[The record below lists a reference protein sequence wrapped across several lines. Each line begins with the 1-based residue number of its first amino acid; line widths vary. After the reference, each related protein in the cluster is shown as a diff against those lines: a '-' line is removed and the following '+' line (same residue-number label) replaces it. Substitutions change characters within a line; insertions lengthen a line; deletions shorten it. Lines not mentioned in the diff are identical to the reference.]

1 MRSWYRLGSAN
12 KRDVSK
18 AEECKRKLLKTLA
31 PFPIVFFVAWTPSL
45 LYRMVVIFTGEDWKY
60 FAAVAMVCSRSWGL
74 LSSIVYSTSHWVM
87 LAQGVSNFFNLRL
100 RGKNNME
107 MKVSSI
113 ELLTEY
119 KEEQKSP
126 TDGLL
131 QSSLQ
136 APLLSTA
143 E

>member
-1 MRSWYRLGSAN
+1 
-12 KRDVSK
+12 
-18 AEECKRKLLKTLA
+18 
-31 PFPIVFFVAWTPSL
+31 
-45 LYRMVVIFTGEDWKY
+45 MVVIFTGEDWKY